1 MDRGLLLVTLTAMQ
15 CRRCQAE
22 NRDGRRFCS
31 KCGAALALA
40 CASCSFTN
48 ELSDEFCGGCG
59 ALLRSSPAVAQ
70 PPQSYTPKHLAE
82 KILTSKSALEGER
95 KQVTVLFADVKGSME
110 LLADRDPEEA
120 RRILDPVLELM
131 MEAVHRYEGTVNQ
144 VMGDGIMAL
153 FGAPVSHEDH
163 AVRACYAA
171 LRMKERIRQ
180 YGDKIPSPRA
190 IPLQIRVGLNSG
202 DVVVRSI
209 GNDLHMDYTA
219 VGQTSHLAARMEQ
232 MATPGSVLITGH
244 TLELAEASIQVK
256 SLGRLPV
263 KGLEAP
269 IEVYDLVGG
278 QSIRSRLQA
287 AVGRDVSPFVGRD
300 MELEHLRRTL
310 EHARAGHGQVVALM
324 GEPGVGKTRLV
335 YEFTRSP
342 RSQEWLILESRAVSY
357 LAATPYLPVIDLLKG
372 YFQVEDVSETQSI
385 RDATTRKMLALDERL
400 RDAVPPILL
409 LLDALSEDDAFRA
422 LDPARRRART
432 LDALKRLLIRE
443 SRRMPLI
450 LIFENLHWI
459 DQETQA
465 VLDTLVEG
473 LPTASLLLLVS
484 YRPEYQHAW
493 GSKTYYTQLP
503 VDPLPP
509 DRADALLGSL
519 LGDDASLHGLK
530 RFLIERTEGNPFF
543 LQESV
548 RHLVE
553 NQVLTGLAG
562 AYRLVS
568 PLQAV
573 QVPATVR
580 AVLAARIDRLPP
592 AEKRLL
598 QAASVIGKDVP
609 FALLQAIAD
618 LPEEDLCH
626 GLMHLQ
632 AAEFLYETNLFPNLE
647 YTFKHPLTQEVV
659 YGSLLREPRRLLHAR
674 TVEAIETLYS
684 DRLADHVDRLA
695 HDALQGELWDQA
707 VAYCRQAGVKAA
719 ERSANRDAVAYLE
732 QALTAL
738 SRLPETRDRIE
749 QAIDVRFELRPL
761 LLQLG
766 RLQEVLALSTEAEQ
780 LAGQLGD
787 EPRLAGV
794 YSYLIN
800 YHYLKGEPDRTI
812 EFGERCLTMG
822 EARGDA
828 ALQALA
834 RRYMG
839 HSYHAQGRYRLAE
852 SILRRNVEALE
863 GPQER
868 ALSDQDVLS
877 YVASC
882 GWLAFTLAELGE
894 FTRAHAY
901 LAKAR
906 RVAEASRHAYSQAI
920 AWTLAGLV
928 WTRRGHLEEAV
939 HPLERSLETCREKNL
954 AVWQPIPSSVLGFA
968 LVLLGRVDEGLPRL
982 EDGVTLSEELGIR
995 AYLALWTTHLGH
1007 GLLRAGQTERAEAVA
1022 RQARDLAL
1030 AHKERGHEAHV
1041 LHFLGTMAAHRDPPE
1056 VKQADAYYRD
1066 AGGLAHELGMRPLVA
1081 HCHLGLGQLYRRTG
1095 QRHEATEHLT
1105 TATTMYREMEMRFWL
1120 EHAEGETKDLG

>member
-1 MDRGLLLVTLTAMQ
+1 MQ
-15 CRRCQAE
+15 CRSCQAE
-22 NRDGRRFCS
+22 NREGRGFCS
-31 KCGAALALA
+31 KCGAALARA
-40 CASCSFTN
+40 CVSCGFTN
-48 ELSDEFCGGCG
+48 EPRDEFCGGCG
-59 ALLRSSPAVAQ
+59 ALLRSWPVVAR
-70 PPQSYTPKHLAE
+70 PKFSSPQSYTPKHLAE

-95 KQVTVLFADVKGSME
+95 KQVTVLFADMKGSME

-131 MEAVHRYEGTVNQ
+131 MEAVHLYEGTVNQ

-180 YGDKIPSPRA
+180 YGDEIPGPDA

-232 MATPGSVLITGH
+232 MAAPGSVLITGH
-244 TLELAEASIQVK
+244 TLQLAEASIQVK

-269 IEVYDLVGG
+269 VEVYDLVGG
-278 QSIRSRLQA
+278 QSVRSRLQA
-287 AVGRDVSPFVGRD
+287 AVGRDLSPFVGRD
-300 MELEHLRRTL
+300 IEMEHLRRTL
-310 EHARAGHGQVVALM
+310 EHAGAGHGQVIALM

-335 YEFTRSP
+335 YEFTRSA
-342 RSQEWLILESRAVSY
+342 RSQEWLILETRAVSY
-357 LAATPYLPVIDLLKG
+357 LAATPYLPVIDLLKS
-372 YFQVEDVSETQSI
+372 YFQVEDVGETQSV
-385 RDATTRKMLALDERL
+385 RDATTNKMLALDEGL
-400 RDAVPPILL
+400 KGAVPPILM
-409 LLDALSEDDAFRA
+409 LLDALPENDAFRA

-432 LDALKRLLIRE
+432 LDAIKHLILRE
-443 SRRMPLI
+443 SRRMPLM
-450 LIFENLHWI
+450 LVFENLHWI
-459 DQETQA
+459 DRETQA
-465 VLDTLVEG
+465 FLDTLVEG
-473 LPTASLLLLVS
+473 LPTARLFLLVS

-503 VDPLPP
+503 VEPLPP
-509 DRADALLGSL
+509 DSANALLGSL

-530 RFLIERTEGNPFF
+530 RLLIERTGGNPFF

-548 RHLVE
+548 CHLVE

-562 AYRLVS
+562 AYRLES
-568 PLQAV
+568 PLLAV
-573 QVPATVR
+573 QVPATVQ

-598 QAASVIGKDVP
+598 QAASVIGKEVP
-609 FALLQAIAD
+609 FPLLQAIAD
-618 LPEEDLCH
+618 LPEDDLCH

-647 YTFKHPLTQEVV
+647 YTFKHPLTHAVV
-659 YGSLLREPRRLLHAR
+659 YGSLLRERRRLLHGR
-674 TVEAIETLYS
+674 TVEAVEALYS
-684 DRLADHVDRLA
+684 DRLADHVERLA
-695 HDALQGELWDQA
+695 HDALQGELWEQA
-707 VAYCRQAGVKAA
+707 VTYCRQAGVKAA
-719 ERSANRDAVAYLE
+719 ERSANREAVAYLE
-732 QALTAL
+732 QALEAL
-738 SRLPETRDRIE
+738 RRLPETRGRLE
-749 QAIDVRFELRPL
+749 QAIDLRFALRPL

-766 RLQEVLALSTEAEQ
+766 RLQEALVLSTEAEQ

-800 YHYLKGEPDRTI
+800 YHYLKGEPDRAI
-812 EFGERCLTMG
+812 ELGQRCLTMG
-822 EARGDA
+822 EARGGA

-834 RRYMG
+834 RRYLG
-839 HSYHAQGRYRLAE
+839 HCYHAQGRYRLAE
-852 SILRRNVEALE
+852 SILRQNVEALE

-868 ALSDQDVLS
+868 VPSEQDGLS
-877 YVASC
+877 YVGSC

-894 FTRAHAY
+894 FTRAHQY

-906 RVAEASRHAYSQAI
+906 RVAEASHHAYNQAI

-928 WTRRGHLEEAV
+928 WTCRGDLEEAV
-939 HPLERSLETCREKNL
+939 HPLERSLETCREKHL
-954 AVWQPIPSSVLGFA
+954 TVWQPIPSAVLGFA

-995 AYLALWTTHLGH
+995 AYLALWTTYLGH
-1007 GLLRAGQTERAEAVA
+1007 GLLMAGQTERAETVGRHAL
-1022 RQARDLAL
+1022 DLAR
-1030 AHKERGHEAHV
+1030 AHGERGHEAYA
-1041 LHFLGTMAAHRDPPE
+1041 LHFLGTVAAHRDPPE
-1056 VKQADAYYRD
+1056 VKQADTHYRD
-1066 AGGLAHELGMRPLVA
+1066 AGALAHELGMRPLVA
-1081 HCHLGLGQLYRRTG
+1081 HCHLGLGKLFRRTDKR
-1095 QRHEATEHLT
+1095 QEAQEHIT
-1105 TATTMYREMEMRFWL
+1105 TATTMYREMGMRFWL
-1120 EHAEGETKDLG
+1120 EQAEAEITKTSP